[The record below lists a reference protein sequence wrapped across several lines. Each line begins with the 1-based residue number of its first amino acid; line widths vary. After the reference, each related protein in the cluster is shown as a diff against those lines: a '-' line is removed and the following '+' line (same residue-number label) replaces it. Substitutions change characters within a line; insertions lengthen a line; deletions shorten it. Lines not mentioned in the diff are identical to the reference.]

1 MSSQYHDPLDGTYQF
16 LINSDWLPGWFS
28 AEELSCVKLR
38 CTGTHYDPKNITILR
53 GLSGV
58 SEVINEHLKL
68 SREVGVFHVFMME
81 YTVDLSVPGCAICKR
96 CAFQHG
102 D

>member
-1 MSSQYHDPLDGTYQF
+1 M
-16 LINSDWLPGWFS
+16 
-28 AEELSCVKLR
+28 KLR

-68 SREVGVFHVFMME
+68 SREVGVFHVFME
-81 YTVDLSVPGCAICKR
+81 RTVDLSVPEICIPTR
-96 CAFQHG
+96 
-102 D
+102 

>member
-1 MSSQYHDPLDGTYQF
+1 M
-16 LINSDWLPGWFS
+16 
-28 AEELSCVKLR
+28 KLR

-58 SEVINEHLKL
+58 SEVISEHLKL
-68 SREVGVFHVFMME
+68 SREVGVGMMDH
-81 YTVDLSVPGCAICKR
+81 TVDLPVSGCTICKR
-96 CAFQHG
+96 CAFQRV